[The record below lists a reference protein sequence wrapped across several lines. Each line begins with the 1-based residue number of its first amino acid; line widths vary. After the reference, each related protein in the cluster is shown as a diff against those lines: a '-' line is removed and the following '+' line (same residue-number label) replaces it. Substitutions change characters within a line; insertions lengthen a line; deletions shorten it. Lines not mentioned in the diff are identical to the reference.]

1 MYNINL
7 IENKSIQEEAPCMVS
22 EAYLGHSQESM
33 TERFTKKKDV
43 SSFKSMV

>member
-22 EAYLGHSQESM
+22 EAYLGHSQEST
-33 TERFTKKKDV
+33 TERLTKKKRCKL
-43 SSFKSMV
+43 F